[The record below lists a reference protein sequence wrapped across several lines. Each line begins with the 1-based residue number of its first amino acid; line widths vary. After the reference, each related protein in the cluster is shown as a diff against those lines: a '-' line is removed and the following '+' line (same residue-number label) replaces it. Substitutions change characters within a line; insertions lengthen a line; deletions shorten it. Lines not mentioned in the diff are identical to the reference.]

1 MANLATLGYTTI
13 AGHQDGARTDLHAK
27 WLASKVVSGEKKAL
41 YDTQKAAYDSTVLA
55 VDAQT
60 ALKAQAVLDKAAA
73 DLVVTNADAATPT
86 GTSEALA
93 TALADLSSA
102 DALVTWLEYDAL
114 DTAARSAL
122 TTP

>member
-1 MANLATLGYTTI
+1 M
-13 AGHQDGARTDLHAK
+13 
-27 WLASKVVSGEKKAL
+27 SGEKKAL

-73 DLVVTNADAATPT
+73 DLVVTNAAAPL
-86 GTSEALA
+86 GTSNKLA
-93 TALADLSSA
+93 TALTNLSSTPLVNFA
-102 DALVTWLEYDAL
+102 AYELLDAAGL
-114 DTAARSAL
+114 SAL